1 MNSDQKLQK
10 RYQEQR
16 RDSLHPHQTKIWK
29 DIIMLFSKK
38 YLMKKK
44 FLVMKVN
51 PQQWKKILAGATF
64 VQIFLSNQLLKE
76 QNTKTCSIADKN
88 KVLTKN
94 GSFAVPS
101 LVASRV
107 LHRSHL
113 WADIKPPKVR
123 KSSCKRFA
131 SIVAEDSFQTQK
143 PSNHLWYVAT
153 GKNYFYSYLTV
164 WWFA

>member
-1 MNSDQKLQK
+1 
-10 RYQEQR
+10 
-16 RDSLHPHQTKIWK
+16 
-29 DIIMLFSKK
+29 MLFSKK
-38 YLMKKK
+38 YLMKNK

-76 QNTKTCSIADKN
+76 QDTKTCSIADKN

-107 LHRSHL
+107 LHRS
-113 WADIKPPKVR
+113 
-123 KSSCKRFA
+123 
-131 SIVAEDSFQTQK
+131 
-143 PSNHLWYVAT
+143 
-153 GKNYFYSYLTV
+153 YL
-164 WWFA
+164 